1 MRARTLVLD
10 ERRVDSLRARFV
22 RALADERRI
31 VRVEAL
37 CRLGDTLVH
46 GAKERFGACDPFF
59 VLVHRRLPIVI
70 TRAAV
75 DRLRAS
81 LQAVWPPTVE
91 VIAAVFRAA
100 GADARLEE
108 LPPGEDELPGLGV
121 RVEAF
126 DCDGRV
132 VVALVPADRDVD
144 VRKLG
149 CDSVSP
155 ADVPPFPFTGSKV
168 VLDSSLLPEPTVWL
182 EAGSERH
189 VVGVA
194 PSQLLQIVDAQTGD
208 LVVEA

>member
-1 MRARTLVLD
+1 L
-10 ERRVDSLRARFV
+10 S
-22 RALADERRI
+22 I
-31 VRVEAL
+31 
-37 CRLGDTLVH
+37 G
-46 GAKERFGACDPFF
+46 
-59 VLVHRRLPIVI
+59 RLPIVI
-70 TRAAV
+70 TLEALE
-75 DRLRAS
+75 RLRAS
-81 LQAVWPPTVE
+81 LRAVWPPKVE

-100 GADARLEE
+100 GLDARLEE
-108 LPPGEDELPGLGV
+108 LPPEEEELPGPGA

-132 VVALVPADRDVD
+132 VVVLVPADRDVD

-149 CDSVSP
+149 CTAVRP

-194 PSQLLQIVDAQTGD
+194 PSQLLQIVSAQTGD
-208 LVVEA
+208 LVAEA